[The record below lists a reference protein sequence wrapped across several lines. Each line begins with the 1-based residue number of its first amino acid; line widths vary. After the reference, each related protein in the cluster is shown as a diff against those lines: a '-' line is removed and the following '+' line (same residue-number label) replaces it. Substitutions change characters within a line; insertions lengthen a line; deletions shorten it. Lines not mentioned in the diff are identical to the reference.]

1 MKKKS
6 MSVREMGNLLGVKK
20 TESYW
25 IVHKNYFETRIIHG
39 RMRVMVDSFEEW
51 YKNQC
56 EYIKVEELDS
66 VAKTLYTTVEI
77 ADMLQITRQTAYQLI
92 HKELFQ
98 SIKTDKGYRIV
109 KSSFDEWLDNTK
121 NKEV

>member
-56 EYIKVEELDS
+56 EYIKVEEVNS
-66 VAKTLYTTVEI
+66 VAKTLYTTAEI
-77 ADMLQITRQTAYQLI
+77 ADILQITRQTAYQLI
-92 HKELFQ
+92 HKKLFQ

>member
-56 EYIKVEELDS
+56 EYIKVAEVNS
-66 VAKTLYTTVEI
+66 VAKTLYTTAEI
-77 ADMLQITRQTAYQLI
+77 ADILQITRQTAYQLI
-92 HKELFQ
+92 HKDLFK

-121 NKEV
+121 DKEV

>member
-1 MKKKS
+1 MKKTS

-56 EYIKVEELDS
+56 EYIKVEEANS
-66 VAKTLYTTVEI
+66 VAKTLYTTAEI
-77 ADMLQITRQTAYQLI
+77 ADILQITRQTAYQLI
-92 HKELFQ
+92 HKDLFK

-109 KSSFDEWLDNTK
+109 KSSFDEWLDDTQ

>member
-56 EYIKVEELDS
+56 EYIKVEEVNS
-66 VAKTLYTTVEI
+66 VAKTLYTTAEI
-77 ADMLQITRQTAYQLI
+77 ADILQITRQTAYQLI
-92 HKELFQ
+92 HKDLFK

-121 NKEV
+121 DKEV

>member
-66 VAKTLYTTVEI
+66 VAKTLYTTAEI

-92 HKELFQ
+92 QKELFQ

>member
-56 EYIKVEELDS
+56 EYIKVEEVNSL
-66 VAKTLYTTVEI
+66 AKTLYTTAEI
-77 ADMLQITRQTAYQLI
+77 ADILQITRQTAYQLI
-92 HKELFQ
+92 HKDLFK

-121 NKEV
+121 DKEV

>member
-1 MKKKS
+1 MKKTS

-25 IVHKNYFETRIIHG
+25 IVHKNYFETKIIHG
-39 RMRVMVDSFEEW
+39 KMRVMVDSFEEW

-56 EYIKVEELDS
+56 EYIKVEEVNS
-66 VAKTLYTTVEI
+66 VAKTVYTTAEI
-77 ADMLQITRQTAYQLI
+77 ADILQITRQTAYQLI
-92 HKELFQ
+92 HKNLFK

-109 KSSFDEWLDNTK
+109 KSSFDEWLDNTQ

>member
-56 EYIKVEELDS
+56 EYIKVEEVNSL
-66 VAKTLYTTVEI
+66 AKKLYTTAEI
-77 ADMLQITRQTAYQLI
+77 ADILQITRQTAYQLI
-92 HKELFQ
+92 HKDLFK

-121 NKEV
+121 DKEV

>member
-1 MKKKS
+1 

-56 EYIKVEELDS
+56 EYIKVEEVNSL
-66 VAKTLYTTVEI
+66 AKTLYTTAEI
-77 ADMLQITRQTAYQLI
+77 ADILQITRQTAYQLI
-92 HKELFQ
+92 HKDLFK

-121 NKEV
+121 DKEV

>member
-1 MKKKS
+1 MKKIS

-56 EYIKVEELDS
+56 EYIKVEEANS
-66 VAKTLYTTVEI
+66 VAKTLYTTAEI

-92 HKELFQ
+92 HKDLFK

-109 KSSFDEWLDNTK
+109 KSSFDKWLDETQ
-121 NKEV
+121 NKEG